1 MTSLNKIN
9 FLIIFLF
16 ILMNMISCEVN
27 YGKEIDDKCSVN
39 LQCIS
44 GCCQNDKCVD
54 SKKCKDFRNKIYAVV
69 AVVGAA
75 LAIIFTIYLLV
86 SLYNIRKIFKE
97 KAKQKRYSDNNTN
110 QVMINNNNY

>member
-1 MTSLNKIN
+1 MSSLSKIILF
-9 FLIIFLF
+9 FLVNVIF
-16 ILMNMISCEVN
+16 CEIE
-27 YGKEIDDKCSVN
+27 YGKDIDDKCSVN

-75 LAIIFTIYLLV
+75 LAIIFTIYLLI
-86 SLYNIRKIFKE
+86 SLYFIRKNFRE
-97 KAKQKRYSDNNTN
+97 KAKEKRATDAKKEKEDNKDNK
-110 QVMINNNNY
+110 

>member
-1 MTSLNKIN
+1 MSSLSKIILF
-9 FLIIFLF
+9 FLINIIF
-16 ILMNMISCEVN
+16 CEIE
-27 YGKEIDDKCSVN
+27 YGKNIDDKCSVN

-75 LAIIFTIYLLV
+75 LAIIFTIYLLI
-86 SLYNIRKIFKE
+86 SLYFIRKNFRE
-97 KAKQKRYSDNNTN
+97 KAKKKRATDGN
-110 QVMINNNNY
+110 QVKVDNKDNK

>member
-1 MTSLNKIN
+1 MSSLNKI
-9 FLIIFLF
+9 LLF
-16 ILMNMISCEVN
+16 ILINIIFCEIE
-27 YGKEIDDKCSVN
+27 YGKDIDDKCSVN

-75 LAIIFTIYLLV
+75 LAIIFTIYLLI
-86 SLYNIRKIFKE
+86 SLYFIRKNFRE
-97 KAKQKRYSDNNTN
+97 KANEKRATDGN
-110 QVMINNNNY
+110 QVKVDNKDNK

>member
-1 MTSLNKIN
+1 MSSLSKIILF
-9 FLIIFLF
+9 FLINIIF
-16 ILMNMISCEVN
+16 CEIE
-27 YGKEIDDKCSVN
+27 YGKNIDDKCSVN

-44 GCCQNDKCVD
+44 GCCHNDKCVD
-54 SKKCKDFRNKIYAVV
+54 SKKCKDFRNKIYVV
-69 AVVGAA
+69 GAVVGAA

-110 QVMINNNNY
+110 QVMINNNNN